1 MAFGTAAATAAGRA
15 ATEGVTRALTPSA
28 RIPEIVGK
36 TVTEAAGGVPAA
48 TPAPIPSVPL
58 NLAQTTARP
67 EVASALDVLNA
78 QNVPAMQAERSAQNT
93 AMVNAIS
100 GQAAGEPA
108 LHAPA
113 AVGGAQVPEVIAGR
127 GSTAATGAVQQA
139 AKIIASEEGRV
150 WNKPSLTEPRVSS
163 ETGKRLVEA
172 EVRALRRDQPGLA
185 LALDESAALQRTIRE
200 LELMPEKAAAN
211 QLNAISSRFRRI
223 ARDPGE
229 AADVRLVA
237 TRLANAAQE
246 GIWQAPEVAGRA
258 PATQAELEAATAA
271 QQPAAPVRPAWAG
284 GAPPGRAPL
293 HGEVLGRGDLWRST
307 PEQLEQM
314 LAEKEASDEE
324 KLVRAL
330 GSKERADRF
339 NRLDRA
345 QNSSNPDRA
354 DRAKKQMDEEFGQ
367 LTPEQERLI
376 YGIGESDASAEDIR
390 QVLAAAGEH
399 NSNPADAAYQAAL
412 AMRGVPAR
420 QIQAV
425 QAGGGSAAAQAAFV
439 RLGNAYSDMVAAGVP
454 RERIP
459 NLIVSSLVRQG
470 WSEPDAQ
477 EVIGHALAG
486 FQRATAPAQ
495 AAGPA
500 RAALPSPGI
509 GAGRAPRRPQT
520 FLDAV
525 VRAGGVKP
533 DADLR
538 AMNAD
543 LYHHR
548 QGGRLLNPKG
558 MTPNQLREF
567 AVQEGF
573 ARQGE
578 TDEQVAKEMI
588 RDGLNGVDHY
598 RPEDLADADYWRQ
611 IDEHAQREMYQRDAN
626 MTAVRDVAEQAGVRL
641 SPAMQE
647 HAAELMLRDPEM
659 HPEEAARQA
668 SMAGEDAALQANANR
683 LAFGAPGVEPSARTT
698 PLPDLKTLREGVAPD
713 PELVRD
719 LKAAR
724 AFTRREA
731 ETLGHASFDNIL
743 RRNSRG
749 NETVIPGTAMSRF
762 FDFTNGVERP
772 GDIKNVSRFLDDIR
786 SEWLKLSA
794 EERGHTFDP
803 ETIAP
808 VKQQLEEGARNYI
821 FGKMLDA
828 ISSKE
833 MDVTGN
839 RMIQYRQAVD
849 WLNTNRDMLERSGSV
864 HA

>member
-1 MAFGTAAATAAGRA
+1 MPSLADVDAVMQSLPAPGSGDQSGAAQPPSYPMVAPHPSGEAGFLPQTNLSPADLAKFNAGQQPPPAPSQSPLDAAMPAPTYSSPDLAAKMDIAKRAAAGPLPMPLNPEFPTAGKQTGYLANVGAGTSEAVAQLLGMPADLTNAVLNAGLKAVGLPQVPVPLGGAAGTLEKLFGLIGANPQNVAPANQGERLARAAARGATAVALPGGIASKLVRARAWAAAPALASLAQGAGVGGAAAGAAGGVGSEIAQEVVPEPLKPLAGMIGGMAAAAPVAFGTAAATAAGRA
-15 ATEGVTRALTPSA
+15 ATEGITRALTPSA

-211 QLNAISSRFRRI
+211 QLNAISSRFKRI

-284 GAPPGRAPL
+284 GAPLGRAPL

-500 RAALPSPGI
+500 RAALPSPG
-509 GAGRAPRRPQT
+509 
-520 FLDAV
+520 D
-525 VRAGGVKP
+525 
-533 DADLR
+533 
-538 AMNAD
+538 
-543 LYHHR
+543 
-548 QGGRLLNPKG
+548 
-558 MTPNQLREF
+558 
-567 AVQEGF
+567 
-573 ARQGE
+573 
-578 TDEQVAKEMI
+578 
-588 RDGLNGVDHY
+588 
-598 RPEDLADADYWRQ
+598 
-611 IDEHAQREMYQRDAN
+611 
-626 MTAVRDVAEQAGVRL
+626 
-641 SPAMQE
+641 
-647 HAAELMLRDPEM
+647 
-659 HPEEAARQA
+659 
-668 SMAGEDAALQANANR
+668 
-683 LAFGAPGVEPSARTT
+683 
-698 PLPDLKTLREGVAPD
+698 
-713 PELVRD
+713 
-719 LKAAR
+719 
-724 AFTRREA
+724 
-731 ETLGHASFDNIL
+731 
-743 RRNSRG
+743 
-749 NETVIPGTAMSRF
+749 
-762 FDFTNGVERP
+762 
-772 GDIKNVSRFLDDIR
+772 
-786 SEWLKLSA
+786 
-794 EERGHTFDP
+794 
-803 ETIAP
+803 
-808 VKQQLEEGARNYI
+808 
-821 FGKMLDA
+821 
-828 ISSKE
+828 
-833 MDVTGN
+833 
-839 RMIQYRQAVD
+839 
-849 WLNTNRDMLERSGSV
+849 
-864 HA
+864 